1 MAKVPRGVSGERAVR
16 AFRRIGYE
24 LDHQT
29 GSHMILAHIDAARK
43 PLTIPNHKAIKVG
56 LLSKLIKD
64 AALSVEEFI
73 ELL

>member
-1 MAKVPRGVSGERAVR
+1 MAKVPRDVSGERAVR
-16 AFRRIGYE
+16 AFRRIGYV

-29 GSHMILAHIDAARK
+29 GSHMILTHTDASRK
-43 PLTIPNHKAIKVG
+43 PLTIPNHRTIKVG
-56 LLSKLIKD
+56 LLAKFIKD